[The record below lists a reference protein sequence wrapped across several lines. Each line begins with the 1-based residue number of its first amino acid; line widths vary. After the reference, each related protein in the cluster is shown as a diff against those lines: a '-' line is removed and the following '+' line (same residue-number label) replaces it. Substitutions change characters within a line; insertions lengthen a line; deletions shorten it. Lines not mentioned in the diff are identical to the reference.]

1 MKAKLT
7 KRIIPCLDI
16 KEGRVVKGVNFVGLQ
31 DAGDPV
37 EVARRYNNEGADEIV
52 FLDIAATS
60 DGRAT
65 TVEMV
70 KAVAKE
76 IFIPFSVGG
85 GVRSLEDMYNLLN
98 AGCDKVSLNSS
109 ALMKPELITQGA
121 KRFGSQCIIVAIDAK
136 KKEGSDGWEVYT
148 HGGKNNTHIDLLEW
162 VRQACDRGA
171 GEILLTSIDHD
182 GAKNGYDLLQLQEV
196 SNNVNIPLIASGGAG
211 RKEHIYEAF
220 IGADAALAASIF
232 HYQEIEILELKEFLQ
247 QKGILVRI

>member
-148 HGGKNNTHIDLLEW
+148 HGGKNNTC
-162 VRQACDRGA
+162 R
-171 GEILLTSIDHD
+171 
-182 GAKNGYDLLQLQEV
+182 
-196 SNNVNIPLIASGGAG
+196 
-211 RKEHIYEAF
+211 
-220 IGADAALAASIF
+220 
-232 HYQEIEILELKEFLQ
+232 
-247 QKGILVRI
+247 